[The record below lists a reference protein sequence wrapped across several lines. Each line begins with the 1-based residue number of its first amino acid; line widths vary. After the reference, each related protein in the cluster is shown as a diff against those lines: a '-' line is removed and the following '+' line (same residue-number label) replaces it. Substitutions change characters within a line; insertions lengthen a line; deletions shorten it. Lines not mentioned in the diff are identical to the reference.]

1 MCQIFTSHDYGIL
14 SERSQQGECARTW
27 STSQHHESAP
37 LLLCGHPP
45 PHFRSGARSRRVR
58 SREVHTDPCPE
69 NQATLLAYHDP
80 RAVQVSSLILVHDP
94 WCPSTIPTV
103 DGLSDQQS
111 TCAKVLIESSPWM
124 RGVVHRSRW
133 ASHVLGRATHALIR
147 GGCRISFRFRGP
159 FSGLVR
165 VIACVSSRN
174 CARNLLS
181 SILSRMARDASSN
194 QSWRQLSRFWYR
206 HPYLSAGVVLV
217 ATGDRMVATR
227 MSHRTPSLFR
237 DGCVHGWIPLLLV
250 MHGRNDVEWV

>member
-1 MCQIFTSHDYGIL
+1 M
-14 SERSQQGECARTW
+14 
-27 STSQHHESAP
+27 
-37 LLLCGHPP
+37 
-45 PHFRSGARSRRVR
+45 R

-165 VIACVSSRN
+165 VIACASFRN

-181 SILSRMARDASSN
+181 SILSRLARDASST
-194 QSWRQLSRFWYR
+194 QSCGTAFSASTR
-206 HPYLSAGVVLV
+206 HPYFFQAEGWCLVV
-217 ATGDRMVATR
+217 TGDRMVGTH
-227 MSHRTPSLFR
+227 MSHRTSSQCSR
-237 DGCVHGWIPLLLV
+237 DGASMDGFHCSSSCTGGMTWSGSDVSGELSRVAQHLPTTCDRTSASPLMQRLSPAPRARLD
-250 MHGRNDVEWV
+250 RAWFT